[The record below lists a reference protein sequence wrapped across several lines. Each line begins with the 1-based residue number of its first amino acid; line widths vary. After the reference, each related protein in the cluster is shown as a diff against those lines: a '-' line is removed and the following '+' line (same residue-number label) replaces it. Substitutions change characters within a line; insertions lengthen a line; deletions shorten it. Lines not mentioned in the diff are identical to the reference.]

1 MRPVRRQAVAAAGCV
16 SLIPAD
22 TEAIRAKARAI
33 YTRKLREVEAL
44 DAAVRK
50 FHERDHPA
58 FGVWVRTVFADE
70 FSKMREL
77 QDRIE
82 RLRASILDAYDL
94 AAAQDCPLESVW
106 RDPDDPAPADE
117 PPAGAGGSGEGAPDM
132 EDGPDRDDV
141 WPEFDMWAFRPD
153 DEGAGDWKTKCAK
166 LYRALVRKL
175 HPDHHGTMDAA
186 RTALWHRV
194 QTAYRDRDL
203 DALEDCLRAC
213 EGLEAGTSAVRVSVL
228 RELTLAAAR
237 RVSVLRRT
245 IGRLKREIAWGF
257 TDLVSRDRLATRF
270 RRDLERD
277 RKTMTAE
284 LQTLEAEADDLR
296 EARSRRDRRRRTLR
310 RPPASPPAFEQGEL
324 F

>member
-1 MRPVRRQAVAAAGCV
+1 
-16 SLIPAD
+16 LIPAD
-22 TEAIRAKARAI
+22 TEAIRAKARAR
-33 YTRKLREVEAL
+33 YVKKLREVETL
-44 DAAVRK
+44 NAAVQR

-58 FGVWVRTVFADE
+58 FGVWVRAVFADE
-70 FSKMREL
+70 FSKMRAL

-106 RDPDDPAPADE
+106 QDPDAPAPADA
-117 PPAGAGGSGEGAPDM
+117 PPAGTGGSGDGAPDM
-132 EDGPDRDDV
+132 EDGPDGDDLG
-141 WPEFDMWAFRPD
+141 PGFDMWAFPPD
-153 DEGAGDWKTKCAK
+153 DGNGNWKATCAK
-166 LYRALVRKL
+166 LYRTLVRKL

-213 EGLEAGTSAVRVSVL
+213 EGLDAGTSTVRVSVL
-228 RELTLAAAR
+228 RELTLAASR

-257 TDLVSRDRLATRF
+257 TDLVNRDRLAARF

-277 RKTMTAE
+277 RKTMAAE
-284 LQTLEAEADDLR
+284 LEVLEAEADALR

-310 RPPASPPAFEQGEL
+310 RPPAPLLDFEPGEL

>member
-1 MRPVRRQAVAAAGCV
+1 LVC
-16 SLIPAD
+16 AD
-22 TEAIRAKARAI
+22 TEAIRAKARAR
-33 YTRKLREVEAL
+33 YVQKLREVETL
-44 DAAVRK
+44 NAAVQK

-70 FSKMREL
+70 FSKMRAL

-106 RDPDDPAPADE
+106 QDPDAPAPADA
-117 PPAGAGGSGEGAPDM
+117 PPGEAGGSGEGAPDM

-141 WPEFDMWAFRPD
+141 GPEFDMWAFPPD
-153 DEGAGDWKTKCAK
+153 DGNGDWKATCAK

-213 EGLEAGTSAVRVSVL
+213 EGLEAGTSTVRVSVL

-257 TDLVSRDRLATRF
+257 TDLVNRDRLAARF

-277 RKTMTAE
+277 RKTMAVE
-284 LQTLEAEADDLR
+284 LQALEAEADALR
-296 EARSRRDRRRRTLR
+296 EARSRRGRRRRTLL
-310 RPPASPPAFEQGEL
+310 RPPAPLLDFDPGVF

>member
-1 MRPVRRQAVAAAGCV
+1 M
-16 SLIPAD
+16 IPAD
-22 TEAIRAKARAI
+22 TEAIRAKARAR
-33 YTRKLREVEAL
+33 YVQKLREVETL
-44 DAAVRK
+44 NAAVQK

-70 FSKMREL
+70 FSEMRGL

-94 AAAQDCPLESVW
+94 AAARDCPLESVW
-106 RDPDDPAPADE
+106 QDPDDPAPADA
-117 PPAGAGGSGEGAPDM
+117 PPAGAGGSDDGDPDM
-132 EDGPDRDDV
+132 EDGPGRDDV
-141 WPEFDMWAFRPD
+141 GPGFDMSAFPPD
-153 DEGAGDWKTKCAK
+153 DDNGKWKAKCAK

-194 QTAYRDRDL
+194 QAAYRDRDL

-213 EGLEAGTSAVRVSVL
+213 EGLDAGASAVRVSVL

-237 RVSVLRRT
+237 RVSALRRT
-245 IGRLKREIAWGF
+245 IGRLKREMAWGF
-257 TDLVSRDRLATRF
+257 TDLVNRDRLAARF

-277 RKTMTAE
+277 RKTMAAE
-284 LQTLEAEADDLR
+284 LQALEAEADALR
-296 EARSRRDRRRRTLR
+296 DAKSRLTRRRRTLR
-310 RPPASPPAFEQGEL
+310 RPPAPRLDFEPGEL